1 VRITLDDL
9 TVNFQHLDRKG
20 ILDDW
25 RWLIGRSKQPI
36 LLSAV
41 GDAFVQDEVDGTIHL
56 LDTAAGTCNPVAES
70 ESEFRSLL
78 TDPQWATDHLAVEVI
93 ADFMRNGLRLA
104 PGQIFSWRQPPAL
117 GGEYELENA
126 ATSDIAVHF
135 SLTGQVHQQVQ
146 SLPPGT
152 SISEVHLRG
161 ADSD

>member
-1 VRITLDDL
+1 MQISLDDL
-9 TVNFQHLDRKG
+9 TVNFQHVDREA

-25 RWLIGRSKQPI
+25 RWLIGQSKQPI

-41 GDAFVQDEVDGTIHL
+41 GDAFVQDEADGTVHH
-56 LDTAAGTCNPVAES
+56 LDTAAGTCDRVAES

-78 TDPQWATDHLAVEVI
+78 TDPAWVTDHLAAEVV

-117 GGEYELENA
+117 GGEYALENA

-135 SLTGQVHQQVQ
+135 SLTGQVHQQLRD
-146 SLPPGT
+146 LPPGT
-152 SISEVHLRG
+152 PISEVRLR